1 MRLQPQVLANLSRH
15 PWGFAFPGLA
25 LAGLAAVRWCS
36 HRSREREASSC
47 AYLVGMISS
56 AAFGLYP
63 YVLPSIT
70 DPARG
75 LTIPNAAAQEYGLRI
90 GLVWWITG
98 MALVAV
104 YFTYVYRRFAGK
116 ARLGPEGEGY

>member
-1 MRLQPQVLANLSRH
+1 VPANLSRY
-15 PWGFAFPGLA
+15 PWGLVFPAIA
-25 LAGLAAVRWCS
+25 LAGLAGVWRYS
-36 HRSREREASSC
+36 RRSQERKAFLASC

-75 LTIPNAAAQEYGLRI
+75 LTIENAAAHEYGLRI
-90 GLVWWITG
+90 GLVWWIIG

-104 YFTYVYRRFAGK
+104 YFTYVYRQFAGK
-116 ARLGPEGEGY
+116 VNLGREGEGY